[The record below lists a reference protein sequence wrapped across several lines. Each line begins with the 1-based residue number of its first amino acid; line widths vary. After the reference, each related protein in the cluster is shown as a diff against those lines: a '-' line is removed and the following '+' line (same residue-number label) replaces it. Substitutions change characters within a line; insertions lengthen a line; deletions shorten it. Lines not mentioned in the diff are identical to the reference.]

1 MARFSKLCERCGRSK
16 QKVGHLAVIGM
27 QQSWGVNYPLVIEH
41 SRGNGSFIDDF
52 PIKTS
57 IYKGFSMAMLNN
69 QRVSR
74 PRPMARAKWLESSP
88 WPFLNPPEPPEA
100 RHRKT
105 PGNRKAMVW
114 SNQRMIGRLPS
125 WYPHSPHD
133 FAQYVVSMF
142 DQSKDGATI
151 EEVAI
156 QRGAADHLNFP

>member
-1 MARFSKLCERCGRSK
+1 
-16 QKVGHLAVIGM
+16 
-27 QQSWGVNYPLVIEH
+27 
-41 SRGNGSFIDDF
+41 
-52 PIKTS
+52 
-57 IYKGFSMAMLNN
+57 MAMLNN

-156 QRGAADHLNFP
+156 QRGAADHLIFPLVHLVTQPDDKLGPPIFVYCIPSGKLT